1 MGRKNIMRSEE
12 LAALVLATLRARPHC
27 AGALEVTIQPCRE
40 PHPITGAYWAPARIN
55 PGGSGVEACQRE
67 LWRVCEQLGRQY
79 ELAP

>member
-1 MGRKNIMRSEE
+1 M
-12 LAALVLATLRARPHC
+12 
-27 AGALEVTIQPCRE
+27 TIEPCRE

-67 LWRVCEQLGRQY
+67 LWRVCEQLGHDY